1 VAFGAVVLAAVHV
14 TGVDAELV
22 RFFLTFFR
30 TGLGAYGGGFA
41 IVPHLKQV
49 MQTRNW
55 VTEKEFAEAV
65 AIGKLT
71 PGPVLLLAT
80 FIGYL
85 HQGLLGAMVATLG
98 IFSAP
103 FLLVVVAGT
112 TLDRLRSRRF
122 VRAGLRGLTP
132 AVLGLMAAA
141 LIALGDTLTGEAE
154 VGIAVAVALTL
165 SRFPLNPALMLLV
178 GGVFRYLLKMGGL

>member
-1 VAFGAVVLAAVHV
+1 M
-14 TGVDAELV
+14 TG
-22 RFFLTFFR
+22 
-30 TGLGAYGGGFA
+30 
-41 IVPHLKQV
+41 
-49 MQTRNW
+49 QTRSRRGGSRCDQTGS
-55 VTEKEFAEAV
+55 VIAFR
-65 AIGKLT
+65 
-71 PGPVLLLAT
+71 
-80 FIGYL
+80 
-85 HQGLLGAMVATLG
+85 
-98 IFSAP
+98 SAW
-103 FLLVVVAGT
+103 LI
-112 TLDRLRSRRF
+112 RRF

>member
-1 VAFGAVVLAAVHV
+1 MLAAARI
-14 TGVDAELV
+14 TGVDADLLQMA
-22 RFFLTFFR
+22 LTFFR

-41 IVPHLKQV
+41 IVPHLKSV
-49 MQTRNW
+49 IDTRGW
-55 VTEKEFAEAV
+55 LTDRQFADAV

-80 FIGYL
+80 FIGYMRHRL
-85 HQGLLGAMVATLG
+85 VGALVATAS
-98 IFSAP
+98 IFAAP
-103 FLLVVVAGT
+103 FLLVVLAGS

-141 LIALGDTLTGEAE
+141 AIALGDQLAGESE
-154 VGIAVAVALTL
+154 IGIAVAVALTL

-178 GGVFRYLLKMGGL
+178 GGVARLCLRMVGL